1 MPFEYEKVGSKSG
14 SQKGTFIGNPAATH
28 IHLVGGND
36 HVKVQ
41 NVRRYEIRWARS
53 ADNQNPAKKADIDVM
68 REAYADLRNCGNT
81 PGVADCKLWVRSYL
95 IDYHGINASKVP
107 L

>member
-1 MPFEYEKVGSKSG
+1 MPFEYEKVGSASG
-14 SQKGTFIGNPAATH
+14 NKKGTFIGNPSATH
-28 IHLVGGND
+28 IHLVKGKD

-41 NVRRYEIRWARS
+41 DARRYEIRWARND
-53 ADNQNPAKKADIDVM
+53 DNLNPAKMADIDKM
-68 REAYADLRNCGNT
+68 REAYEDLLSCAGS